1 MATSMQ
7 YVPGGHAPMQD
18 LLADPALGRLL
29 RAFHAEGKTT
39 ALVCH
44 GPIALPRRWNGRRS

>member
-1 MATSMQ
+1 MQ
-7 YVPGGHAPMQD
+7 SVPGGHAPMQD